1 MILCLG
7 RSVLHNAMVG
17 HAGVHCTVLCL
28 GRRVL
33 VILCLGRS
41 ELHNAMLGAWA
52 CYIIL
57 FMGHVGLA

>member
-1 MILCLG
+1 M
-7 RSVLHNAMVG
+7 
-17 HAGVHCTVLCL
+17 VLCL

-33 VILCLGRS
+33 VILYICLGRS
-41 ELHNAMLGAWA
+41 ELHNTMLGARA